1 MQEEYHFLFGIDIIA
16 SVRRL
21 GLITFRLAMIL
32 SALRL
37 GDIGE
42 EVSALIC
49 DDEDFDSA
57 IAISR
62 VLIKHAVRV
71 FRELSADDLT
81 KPAAERSD
89 RQQQFLSSLPATFST
104 QAFLQ
109 LAGRLGIP
117 QPTAERYISAWCKN
131 GLLHRIKQGYYE
143 KTQQ

>member
-1 MQEEYHFLFGIDIIA
+1 MQEEYHLLFGIDIIA

-37 GDIGE
+37 GDTGE
-42 EVSALIC
+42 EVSTLIC

-62 VLIKHAVRV
+62 VLIKHTVRV

-81 KPAAERSD
+81 KPAAERTS
-89 RQQQFLSSLPATFST
+89 RQQQFFSALPNSFST
-104 QAFLQ
+104 KSYLKYAD
-109 LAGRLGIP
+109 RLGIP
-117 QPTAERYISAWCKN
+117 HPSAERYIKNWCRL
-131 GLLHRIKQGYYE
+131 GLLNRIKHGYYE
-143 KTQQ
+143 KTQS